1 MKIKGKEIVI
11 IDTRKNEPWPR
22 EISIDGERMIFNN
35 AWENT
40 PSGQRI
46 YYKSPDDNSAF
57 QGVGVLRRDLLRVL
71 DAGKQ
76 KEGK

>member
-11 IDTRKNEPWPR
+11 IDNRANEPWPR

-46 YYKSPDDNSAF
+46 FYKAPDDKTAF
-57 QGVGVLRRDLLRVL
+57 QGVGVLRKDLLKIVESC
-71 DAGKQ
+71 K
-76 KEGK
+76 

>member
-11 IDTRKNEPWPR
+11 IDNRANEPWPR
-22 EISIDGERMIFNN
+22 EISIDGERMTFTN

-46 YYKSPDDNSAF
+46 FYKSPDDNSAF
-57 QGVGVLRRDLLRVL
+57 QGVGILRKDLLRVL
-71 DAGKQ
+71 DAGK
-76 KEGK
+76 

>member
-1 MKIKGKEIVI
+1 MKIRGKEIVI
-11 IDTRKNEPWPR
+11 IDNRENEPWPR

-46 YYKSPDDNSAF
+46 YYKSPDNKTAF
-57 QGVGVLRRDLLRVL
+57 QGVGVLRRDLGRI
-71 DAGKQ
+71 K
-76 KEGK
+76 KEEKND